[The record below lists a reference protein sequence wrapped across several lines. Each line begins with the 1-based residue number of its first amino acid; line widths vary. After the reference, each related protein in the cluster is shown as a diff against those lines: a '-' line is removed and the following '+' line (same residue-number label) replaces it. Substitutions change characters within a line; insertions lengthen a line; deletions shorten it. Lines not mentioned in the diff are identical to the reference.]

1 MQAGEVRGLGKP
13 MGTRRTQALGRRD
26 LLAARRR
33 LLGLS
38 QEALA
43 AQLGLD
49 RTTVARWEGGSVA
62 PVLWI
67 RPMLAEALQVS
78 PAGLAELLAVDQAE
92 PDAASIQADVDAIE
106 ARYDTEASAGLLADV
121 AGVLARITAARGS
134 VGSASATDLVEARAA
149 ILMGKV
155 VWDAAQRRESRPA
168 RKFFDRA
175 IAAAFRAGDPV
186 TQASALLRNC
196 YLSLYGDKNPAAAL
210 PLAQQSTE
218 LADRSSDVLA
228 GLGLLH
234 AAESFAMLGERRE
247 TERAL
252 AAAESR
258 LARASADDPAS
269 DWFSPATFDRLA
281 GSCYL
286 SLGDG
291 SRAQVILET
300 ARTQIGPGSK
310 SLSIVTGNIALAL
323 IRQSRP
329 DEAATVLHDAI
340 DLVEE
345 NRGGGGLS
353 IVFQAGHEL
362 RPWRRVNEVED
373 VRERLYTLISA

>member
-1 MQAGEVRGLGKP
+1 
-13 MGTRRTQALGRRD
+13 MGTRRTPAPGRRD
-26 LLAARRR
+26 LLVARRK
-33 LLGLS
+33 LVGLS

-43 AQLGLD
+43 AQLQID
-49 RTTVARWEGGSVA
+49 RTTVARWERGGVTPA
-62 PVLWI
+62 LWM
-67 RPMLAEALQVS
+67 RPMLADALQVNLND
-78 PAGLAELLAVDQAE
+78 LADLLAIAPAPGQSLEHDVRGV
-92 PDAASIQADVDAIE
+92 ASIQVYVDAIE
-106 ARYDTEASAGLLADV
+106 ARYDTEVSAGLLADV
-121 AGVLARITAARGS
+121 ASVLARISAAREAG
-134 VGSASATDLVEARAA
+134 VAASSLDPVEAKAA

-168 RKFFDRA
+168 RQFFNRA
-175 IAAAFRAGDPV
+175 VAAAFRAGDPV
-186 TQASALLRNC
+186 TQASAFLRNC
-196 YLSLYGDKNPAAAL
+196 YLSLYGDKDPAAAL
-210 PLAQQSTE
+210 PLAQQTTE
-218 LADRSSDVLA
+218 LADRSSNVLA

-247 TERAL
+247 TERSL

-258 LARASADDPAS
+258 LASAGDDDPAS

-291 SRAQVILET
+291 SRAQLILEE
-300 ARTQIGPGSK
+300 ARGQINAGSK

-323 IRQSRP
+323 IRQGLP
-329 DEAATVLHDAI
+329 DEAATVLHEAI
-340 DLVEE
+340 DLVET
-345 NRGGGGLS
+345 NRGGGGLT

-373 VRERLYTLISA
+373 VRERLYSLIGH